1 MRKALSRKKVMFSCF
16 FDISKTFDS
25 VWHTKLLYHLKSA
38 GISPSLYLFVRSFL
52 ADRYIVVRWKGVLS
66 PRKKIDTGVPQGFVI
81 APLLF
86 SIMIAS
92 VGKNLK
98 NDTVITSYADDIAIW
113 RTTKIK
119 RPQKTASL
127 QKHAINTFQAEIDYV
142 VHSLEGNGFMLSS
155 SKTVFMPIISKG
167 RKIPPHL
174 TISVKG
180 TPINPSSSVRY
191 LGFIFQRNGLMTAQV
206 R

>member
-1 MRKALSRKKVMFSCF
+1 MFSCF
-16 FDISKTFDS
+16 FDIAKAFDS

-66 PRKKIDTGVPQGFVI
+66 PRKKIGMGVPQGSVI

-98 NDTVITSYADDIAIW
+98 NNTIITSSADDIAIW
-113 RTTKIK
+113 RSTKIK
-119 RPQKTASL
+119 RPPKNCFPAKTPL
-127 QKHAINTFQAEIDYV
+127 QAEIDHV
-142 VHSLEGNGFMLSS
+142 VHSLEETALCFH
-155 SKTVFMPIISKG
+155 
-167 RKIPPHL
+167 HL
-174 TISVKG
+174 KQSLC
-180 TPINPSSSVRY
+180 PSSPKEGKFH
-191 LGFIFQRNGLMTAQV
+191 LI
-206 R
+206 